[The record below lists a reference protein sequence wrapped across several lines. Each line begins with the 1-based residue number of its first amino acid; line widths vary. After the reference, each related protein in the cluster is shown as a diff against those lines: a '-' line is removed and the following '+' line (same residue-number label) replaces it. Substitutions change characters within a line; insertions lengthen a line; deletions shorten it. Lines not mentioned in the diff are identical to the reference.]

1 MADLRPATDPRRRSG
16 PLSGLR
22 RLVGLGSLAVGVGW
36 RGVARRLSAGVAP
49 AGALCPPAPAG
60 DRPAAARR
68 RPGVLVVSPYSIFPT
83 IHGGAVRIFNLVRRL
98 AEHAEVSMLIFGG
111 GTDDPPQRAAL
122 APFCRRVFFQRYPQS
137 DPSLDPWGL
146 LPPSVAHYSAPEV
159 HDRIAAIVDAHQI
172 DIVLLEYS
180 EMGQF
185 VGPYPG
191 ARTVLVEHDLSFRSH
206 ARQRRVGIDHRY
218 PEAGVLG
225 RGSDLLRR
233 YSFELAACGRVDQI
247 HVMSNADRELLAGLL
262 PDGARRIRVIPN
274 GVDISHFH
282 PPPPASPR
290 SGVLFVGSFPHLPNL
305 DALDCFLGT
314 VWPSVRRRVSEA
326 RLTVAGARPPQR
338 VLELNGRDGIV
349 VAGEVPDL
357 APLYRGH
364 QVLAVP
370 LRAGSGTRLKI
381 LEAMACGL
389 PVVSTTIGAE
399 GIEGHS
405 GEHLLVADDPASFAD
420 RLITLLADRGGTAA
434 RLADNGRALVLNRY
448 GWDRIAGRL
457 VGAIAELVPEGPRSH
472 DVATADGGHIPEASI
487 LIPVRQGGDLLH
499 RCLDGVSRQRHA
511 GSVEVLCVDRGMA
524 PGDREL
530 VARHRGRLVPATET
544 DGDLGAA
551 INAGARAARGRVL
564 VLLAED
570 AVPADAEW
578 LSRLLA
584 PFASEAPPAAVQGGI
599 QAQFVPGGPPYDPF
613 FTAETRR
620 WRQRM
625 GGFAFS
631 IANAAVRRDVWERLP
646 AIPSAGLADRRWQ
659 RELAA
664 NAELILPCWAAA
676 VHWIRPLRSEA
687 VLRDAWREGR
697 HWRALGLRYRLHE
710 LVGDLWRGTG
720 PAGVSGEMAAVPP
733 GELKDAHRRYGLLR
747 PPAIYLGNHMPGGSP
762 RARYNAA
769 GAHIPMNPSRFR
781 GPGVVD

>member
-1 MADLRPATDPRRRSG
+1 MADVRPATDPRLRTG
-16 PLSGLR
+16 PLRGLR
-22 RLVGLGSLAVGVGW
+22 RLVGLGSLAAGVGW
-36 RGVARRLSAGVAP
+36 QGVARRLAAAVPTAGTP
-49 AGALCPPAPAG
+49 SPPTPAG

-68 RPGVLVVSPYSIFPT
+68 RPGILVVSPYSIFPT
-83 IHGGAVRIFNLVRRL
+83 IHGGAVRIFNLTRRL
-98 AEHAEVSMLIFGG
+98 AEHAEVSVLIFGG

-122 APFCRRVFFQRYPQS
+122 EGFCRRVFFQRYPAT

-146 LPPSVAHYSAPEV
+146 LPPSVVRYAAPEV

-185 VGPYPG
+185 AGPYPG
-191 ARTVLVEHDLSFRSH
+191 ARTVLVEHDLGFRSH
-206 ARQRRVGIDHRY
+206 ARQRRVGIDRRY
-218 PEAGVLG
+218 AAGEVLG
-225 RGSDLLRR
+225 RGAGDWLRR
-233 YSFELAACGRVDQI
+233 YRFELAACSNVDQI
-247 HVMSNADRELLAGLL
+247 HVMSAADRELLATLL
-262 PDGARRIRVIPN
+262 PDRERRIRVIPN
-274 GVDISHFH
+274 GVDTSHFH
-282 PPPPASPR
+282 PRPPASPG

-305 DALDCFLGT
+305 DALDHFLAE
-314 VWPSVRRRVSEA
+314 VWPQVRRRLPGA

-338 VLELNGRDGIV
+338 VLELDGRDGIA
-349 VAGEVPDL
+349 VAGEVADL

-364 QVLAVP
+364 RVLAVP

-399 GIEGHS
+399 GIEGRP
-405 GEHLLVADDPASFAD
+405 GEHLLVADDPASFAEAV
-420 RLITLLADRGGTAA
+420 LTLLTDRSGTAA
-434 RLADNGRALVLNRY
+434 RLADNGRELVLDRY
-448 GWDRIAGRL
+448 DWDRIAGRL
-457 VGAIAELVPEGPRSH
+457 VEAVAELEPEDPRSH
-472 DVATADGGHIPEASI
+472 DAATAGGGHTPEASI
-487 LIPVRQGGDLLH
+487 LIPVRQGGDLLR

-524 PGDREL
+524 AGDRDL
-530 VARHRGRLVPATET
+530 VARHRIRRIPA
-544 DGDLGAA
+544 GDAAAGLGAA

-599 QAQFVPGGPPYDPF
+599 QAQFVPGGPPYDPS

-625 GGFAFS
+625 GGFALS
-631 IANAAVRRDVWERLP
+631 AVNAAVRRDVWERLP
-646 AIPSAGLADRRWQ
+646 AVPSVGLADRHWQ

-687 VLRDAWREGR
+687 VLRGAWREGR
-697 HWRALGLRYRLHE
+697 HWRGLGLRYLLHE
-710 LVGDLWRGTG
+710 LIGDLWRGTG
-720 PAGVSGEMAAVPP
+720 PADASGETAPVPP

-747 PPAIYLGNHMPGGSP
+747 PPALYLGNRMPGGPP
-762 RARYNAA
+762 RARYNA
-769 GAHIPMNPSRFR
+769 RR
-781 GPGVVD
+781 GRTSP